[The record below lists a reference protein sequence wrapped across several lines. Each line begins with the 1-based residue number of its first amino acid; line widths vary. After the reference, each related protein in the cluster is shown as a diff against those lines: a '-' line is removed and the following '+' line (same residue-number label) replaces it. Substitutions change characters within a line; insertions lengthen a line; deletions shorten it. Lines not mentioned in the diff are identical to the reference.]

1 MHTFRVSLDPS
12 VELLLV
18 PGEESG
24 QQRLSC
30 SGWGFDP
37 QIKWS
42 SESQQK
48 SPSTY
53 DISMGAGG
61 RVAVTSQLLV
71 PQKEWKTGKSFTC
84 EVSDRIL
91 KKDVQQE
98 ISLCSG
104 KMSPHMEQSVVSA
117 ESTKK
122 NKQACPGEAIQI

>member
-48 SPSTY
+48 SPLTY

-84 EVSDRIL
+84 EVSDRSL
-91 KKDVQQE
+91 NKQYRKE
-98 ISLCSG
+98 ISVCTV
-104 KMSPHMEQSVVSA
+104 EQSVVSA